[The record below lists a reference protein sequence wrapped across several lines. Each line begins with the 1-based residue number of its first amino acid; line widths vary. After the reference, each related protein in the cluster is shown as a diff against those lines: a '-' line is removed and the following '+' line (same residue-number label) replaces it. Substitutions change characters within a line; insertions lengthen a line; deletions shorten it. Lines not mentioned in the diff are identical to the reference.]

1 MRTTIIA
8 TADPES
14 FRGMLAASGIGLAA
28 FAPVVSAACRAA
40 GETRPAPRLR
50 VVHGSGQK
58 AAA

>member
-1 MRTTIIA
+1 MKTTIIA

-14 FRGMLAASGIGLAA
+14 FRGMPAASGIGLAP
-28 FAPVVSAACRAA
+28 FAPIVTTARRDA

-50 VVHGSGQK
+50 IVHDAGRK

>member
-28 FAPVVSAACRAA
+28 FAPVAITARRGL
-40 GETRPAPRLR
+40 GEMRPAPRLR
-50 VVHGSGQK
+50 LVHDAGQK